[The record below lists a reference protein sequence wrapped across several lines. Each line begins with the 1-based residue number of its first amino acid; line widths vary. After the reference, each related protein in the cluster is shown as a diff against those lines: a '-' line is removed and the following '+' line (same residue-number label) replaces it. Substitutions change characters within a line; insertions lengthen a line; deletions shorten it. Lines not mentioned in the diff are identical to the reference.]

1 MANLP
6 DPEKSSDSP
15 PAVKSTVKS
24 PSKLPDN
31 MSDNRAQTGRSVV
44 RFVYR
49 GAILAASAIAGLGIG
64 LAIALVKPEWVW
76 QPSLNFLSYQKQQF
90 TLSVDA
96 LFDGDK
102 TTIRP
107 ESFSLLD
114 EVAAQL
120 PLAQGK
126 LIRINGHTDSN
137 SMGDVLNIS
146 YLQAAAVKDYLA
158 RLRGEQNYYWTVVG
172 YGASR
177 PLASSAG
184 ELNSRSN
191 RRIEIFVDD

>member
-1 MANLP
+1 MTNLP
-6 DPEKSSDSP
+6 NPEKPSEPSP
-15 PAVKSTVKS
+15 PKPVTKTSR
-24 PSKLPDN
+24 LPDHVGQ
-31 MSDNRAQTGRSVV
+31 SGRSAV
-44 RFVYR
+44 RFIYR
-49 GAILAASAIAGLGIG
+49 GAILATSAIAGLGMG

-76 QPSLNFLSYQKQQF
+76 QPSLGFLNYQKQQF
-90 TLSVDA
+90 TLSADA

-120 PLAQGK
+120 PLSQGK
-126 LIRINGHTDSN
+126 LIRINGHTDAS
-137 SMGDVLNIS
+137 SMGDALNIS

-172 YGASR
+172 YGAGR
-177 PLASSAG
+177 PLASTAG
-184 ELNSRSN
+184 ESSSRSN

>member
-1 MANLP
+1 M
-6 DPEKSSDSP
+6 K
-15 PAVKSTVKS
+15 
-24 PSKLPDN
+24 
-31 MSDNRAQTGRSVV
+31 
-44 RFVYR
+44 FIYR
-49 GAILAASAIAGLGIG
+49 GAILAVSAIAGLGIG
-64 LAIALVKPEWVW
+64 LAIALIKPEWVW
-76 QPSLNFLSYQKQQF
+76 QPSLSFLNYQKQQF

-96 LFDGDK
+96 LFEADK

-120 PLAQGK
+120 PLTQGK
-126 LIRINGHTDSN
+126 LIRINGHTDASGT
-137 SMGDVLNIS
+137 GDILNLS

-184 ELNSRSN
+184 ESNTRSN

>member
-6 DPEKSSDSP
+6 DPEKPSDLP
-15 PAVKSTVKS
+15 PAVKTTVK
-24 PSKLPDN
+24 PTSKLPEN
-31 MSDNRAQTGRSVV
+31 TGQAGHSVV
-44 RFVYR
+44 RFIYR

-76 QPSLNFLSYQKQQF
+76 QPSLSFLNYQKQQF

-126 LIRINGHTDSN
+126 LIRINGHTDS
-137 SMGDVLNIS
+137 SSTGDVLNIS